1 MGNNANYSCKEEA
14 LTRGVVRAAARP
26 PESAPHR
33 LDSKGRVGRPE
44 QGQIHH
50 GVVWIRNDLFRIRL
64 QEEKTTKT
72 CWLSFYVKISK
83 LSRLYWY
90 RGVTVLLPGWVIRK
104 LM

>member
-1 MGNNANYSCKEEA
+1 MPIRKE
-14 LTRGVVRAAARP
+14 LHTRGVVSAAARP

-44 QGQIHH
+44 QGQRHH
-50 GVVWIRNDLFRIRL
+50 SVVRIRNDLFRIRL

-83 LSRLYWY
+83 
-90 RGVTVLLPGWVIRK
+90 T
-104 LM
+104 